1 MDSFEVAVGHRGPTY
16 GLKIQS
22 NVVGQRVLSVHIIFK
37 QPSFVKYGPNTFKK
51 QPAVFGKLLR
61 LIGAVLIK

>member
-22 NVVGQRVLSVHIIFK
+22 NVVGQHLLSVHIIFK
-37 QPSFVKYGPNTFKK
+37 QPAFVKYGLNVLKK
-51 QPAVFGKLLR
+51 TACRIWQA
-61 LIGAVLIK
+61 A